1 MIGEDIRAN
10 AEFPIQ
16 EPTKIAYLF
25 LGAVVLLV
33 WVLGSVISSSLSL

>member
-1 MIGEDIRAN
+1 MIGEDLRAN

-25 LGAVVLLV
+25 LAVVVLLI
-33 WVLGSVISSSLSL
+33 WILGSVISSSLSL